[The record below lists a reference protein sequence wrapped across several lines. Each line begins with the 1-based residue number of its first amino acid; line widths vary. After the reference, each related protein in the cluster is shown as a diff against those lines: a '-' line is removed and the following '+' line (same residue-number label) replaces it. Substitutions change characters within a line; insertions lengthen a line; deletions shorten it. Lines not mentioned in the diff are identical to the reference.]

1 MTAVNPFEYVSILV
15 SIILGLGITQLLSS
29 FTDLLYNHRTVRFYW
44 PQLAWV
50 AFVLFL
56 HVQDWIITYQL
67 KDRSTWGMLDLFFVL
82 AYPVALFCVAKMLLP
97 TNTHEEGRDMRA
109 FFHSQFR
116 MVSILML
123 FCIGFSILFNF
134 HYLQVSVLDQLPLF
148 LFFLT
153 MLLMALRPVR
163 SDRVHQLLAIAIL
176 LASGAAVLLTRE
188 VWVIG

>member
-1 MTAVNPFEYVSILV
+1 
-15 SIILGLGITQLLSS
+15 
-29 FTDLLYNHRTVRFYW
+29 
-44 PQLAWV
+44 
-50 AFVLFL
+50 
-56 HVQDWIITYQL
+56 
-67 KDRSTWGMLDLFFVL
+67 
-82 AYPVALFCVAKMLLP
+82 VALFCVAKMLLP

-153 MLLMALRPVR
+153 MLLMAVRPVR